1 MAVALLRV
9 ELRLYG
15 TRTLKEKRAILEGLL
30 VRLRREFNVS
40 AAELAALDDP
50 GRAVL
55 GFAHLSNDGAYSDG
69 VLQKILERLEGSR
82 EFFVE
87 AHEVEVY

>member
-1 MAVALLRV
+1 MPVALLRV

-15 TRTLKEKRAILEGLL
+15 ARTLKEKRAVLEGLL
-30 VRLRREFNVS
+30 ARLRREFNVS
-40 AAELAALDDP
+40 VAELACLDDP

-55 GFAHLSNDGAYSDG
+55 GFAHLSNNGAYSDG
-69 VLQKILERLEGSR
+69 VLQRILERLEGNR

>member
-1 MAVALLRV
+1 MPVGILRV
-9 ELRLYG
+9 HLRLYG
-15 TRTLKEKRAILEGLL
+15 VQTLKEKRSILEGLL

-40 AAELAALDDP
+40 AAELGELDDP
-50 GRAVL
+50 ERAVL
-55 GFAHLSNDGAYSDG
+55 GFAHLSNNGAYSDG

-87 AHEVEVY
+87 THEMEVL

>member
-1 MAVALLRV
+1 MPVALLRV

-15 TRTLKEKRAILEGLL
+15 TRTLKEKRAVLEGLL
-30 VRLRREFNVS
+30 ARLRREFNVS
-40 AAELAALDDP
+40 VAELDSLDDP

-55 GFAHLSNDGAYSDG
+55 GFAHLSNNGAYSDG
-69 VLQKILERLEGSR
+69 VLQRILERLEGNR

-87 AHEVEVY
+87 GHEVEVY